1 MINFACKDFD
11 LDKVIKC
18 SLTLTKSEYNILKLL
33 MNSEN
38 NLSSEEVSEKISID
52 LSTAQRS
59 LKKLREKKLIE
70 RNQIN
75 LSPGGY
81 VFLYKAKNK
90 SEIKNKIS
98 ESINL
103 WTKKLDFELSNW

>member
-38 NLSSEEVSEKISID
+38 NLSSEEVSEKISMIYQ
-52 LSTAQRS
+52 L
-59 LKKLREKKLIE
+59 LKEVL
-70 RNQIN
+70 
-75 LSPGGY
+75 
-81 VFLYKAKNK
+81 KN
-90 SEIKNKIS
+90 
-98 ESINL
+98 
-103 WTKKLDFELSNW
+103 

>member
-11 LDKVIKC
+11 LEKVIKC
-18 SLTLTKSEYNILKLL
+18 SLSLTKSEYKILKLL
-33 MNSEN
+33 MDVSES
-38 NLSSEEVSEKISID
+38 LSSEEVSRNVQID

-70 RNQIN
+70 RTQTN

-90 SEIKNKIS
+90 TEIKNKIS
-98 ESINL
+98 EVIRL
-103 WTKKLDFELSNW
+103 WNQKLEFELNNW